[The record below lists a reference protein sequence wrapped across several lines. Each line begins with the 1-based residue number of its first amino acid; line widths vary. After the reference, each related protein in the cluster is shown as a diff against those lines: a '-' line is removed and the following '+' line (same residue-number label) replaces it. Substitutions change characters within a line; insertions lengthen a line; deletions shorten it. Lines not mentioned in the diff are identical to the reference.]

1 MGIHT
6 TDLGINLYSGDRVR
20 PSPEQLEAMHKQSM
34 EEAKATKARDVL
46 DDPESK
52 AEAELIKNEI
62 NALANSL
69 RTSKVSDAETFTFN
83 PFPAPAKTFAGG
95 VSGPVYDDDVI
106 VIDATNTR
114 PKKILKEFEA
124 ATEFIGKQPAQKEE
138 KQNILDLMDEFNIGN

>member
-1 MGIHT
+1 
-6 TDLGINLYSGDRVR
+6 
-20 PSPEQLEAMHKQSM
+20 MHKQSM
-34 EEAKATKARDVL
+34 EENKITKTRDVL

-69 RTSKVSDAETFTFN
+69 RASNVLDAETFTFN
-83 PFPAPAKTFAGG
+83 PFPTPTKSFVSG

-106 VIDATNTR
+106 VIDATNTG

-124 ATEFIGKQPAQKEE
+124 ATEFIGKQPPQKEE